1 MKAQY
6 FLNRL
11 NRLNLLEPFYI
22 STTPIVLCQNE
33 CSTVQCPILDCCSAL
48 HLYFPAD
55 AVTFT

>member
-11 NRLNLLEPFYI
+11 NRLNLLEPFCI
-22 STTPIVLCQNE
+22 PITPIVCAKTNAQPSNAPS
-33 CSTVQCPILDCCSAL
+33 STLAL